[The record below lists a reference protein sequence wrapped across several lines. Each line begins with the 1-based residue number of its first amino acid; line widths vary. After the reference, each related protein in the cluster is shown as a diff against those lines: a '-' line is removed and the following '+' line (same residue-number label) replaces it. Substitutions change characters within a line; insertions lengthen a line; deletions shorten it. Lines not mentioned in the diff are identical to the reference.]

1 MAPGPGGCYALIFTL
16 IRIIL
21 GRGRS
26 EDDETENENDGDA

>member
-1 MAPGPGGCYALIFTL
+1 MEPDPGGCYALNFPL

-21 GRGRS
+21 GRYRS